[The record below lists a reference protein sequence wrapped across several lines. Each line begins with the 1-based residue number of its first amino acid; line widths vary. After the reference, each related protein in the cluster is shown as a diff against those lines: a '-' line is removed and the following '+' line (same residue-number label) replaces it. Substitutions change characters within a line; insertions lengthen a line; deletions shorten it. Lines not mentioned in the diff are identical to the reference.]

1 MSCRVLKRDME
12 LAMLDELVGCCR
24 EAGIDRI
31 IGYYYKTPKNSMV
44 AELFGT
50 LGFALTEK
58 KENGDS
64 VWCLETAGYIN
75 QNKVI
80 EVNKEREKNYGNE
93 QK

>member
-1 MSCRVLKRDME
+1 
-12 LAMLDELVGCCR
+12 
-24 EAGIDRI
+24 
-31 IGYYYKTPKNSMV
+31 MV

-64 VWCLETAGYIN
+64 VWCLETAGYVN